1 MKKTGQL
8 VFTRNQEVSVYRWS
22 SDLYLGQVKEVVCV
36 RFWKWFCFKDYL
48 SLCTGNQIYMSSGH
62 LRVVVCQY
70 RPSQEEH
77 HRPPPKS
84 VSMMSILSLHIGVH
98 TAWVATTED
107 FANGE
112 VTLDFVAEGTSGRAD
127 SPEHRLRSNVVR
139 WWRRRFMRGRIDEG
153 GAAVG

>member
-1 MKKTGQL
+1 MHL
-8 VFTRNQEVSVYRWS
+8 VSLKSTQGVKLFENI
-22 SDLYLGQVKEVVCV
+22 LLCLGTQDDHE
-36 RFWKWFCFKDYL
+36 
-48 SLCTGNQIYMSSGH
+48 T
-62 LRVVVCQY
+62 
-70 RPSQEEH
+70 EE
-77 HRPPPKS
+77 PPKDKKKAWLRDDTQFYLQIKTIES
-84 VSMMSILSLHIGVH
+84 DVAFYNKLHCQTYYTSRH